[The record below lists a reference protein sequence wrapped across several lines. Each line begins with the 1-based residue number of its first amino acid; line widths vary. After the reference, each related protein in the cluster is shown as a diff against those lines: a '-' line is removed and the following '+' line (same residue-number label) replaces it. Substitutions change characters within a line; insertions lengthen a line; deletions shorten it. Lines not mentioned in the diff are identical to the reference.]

1 MKGVVISLALVKEPE
16 NISSSDCEMDSPA
29 EGCKLDETRISFV
42 CVEYNEMSIC
52 SVDGAEILLPVVEK
66 TETSR
71 ASVECVAPSL
81 ALAEDTEKVSTLDG
95 ALDA

>member
-1 MKGVVISLALVKEPE
+1 MKGVVTSPALVKEPE
-16 NISSSDCEMDSPA
+16 NISSSDCEMDSPT
-29 EGCKLDETRISFV
+29 EGCKLDESRISFV

-66 TETSR
+66 TSM